1 MSIASLTNK
10 NILLGVSGS
19 IAAYKAPD
27 IVRRLQDLGAEVR
40 VILTRGGSQF
50 ITELSLQVTSKN
62 KVHDNLWDKEAE
74 LAMGHI
80 ELAKWADAILIAPAS
95 ANTIANLASGKAD
108 DLLSSVVLASDCPM
122 LIAPA
127 MNQKC
132 MANVCK

>member
-74 LAMGHI
+74 LR
-80 ELAKWADAILIAPAS
+80 LPR
-95 ANTIANLASGKAD
+95 
-108 DLLSSVVLASDCPM
+108 
-122 LIAPA
+122 
-127 MNQKC
+127 
-132 MANVCK
+132 

>member
-62 KVHDNLWDKEAE
+62 KVHIIYGIRKPNLPW
-74 LAMGHI
+74 G
-80 ELAKWADAILIAPAS
+80 IL
-95 ANTIANLASGKAD
+95 N
-108 DLLSSVVLASDCPM
+108 
-122 LIAPA
+122 
-127 MNQKC
+127 
-132 MANVCK
+132 